1 MTDIVER
8 IKDAAC
14 TPNTGCISIKTCV
27 CDIMDEAAD
36 CIEELREQLGHAN
49 HVLKETKQSWDL
61 LFQSNARLVEDNR
74 KLRVEA
80 GYD

>member
-36 CIEELREQLGHAN
+36 CIEELRKQLDHETSA
-49 HVLKETKQSWDL
+49 LKEEV
-61 LFQSNARLVEDNR
+61 RR
-74 KLRVEA
+74 LRVEA

>member
-1 MTDIVER
+1 
-8 IKDAAC
+8 
-14 TPNTGCISIKTCV
+14 
-27 CDIMDEAAD
+27 MDEAAD
-36 CIEELREQLGHAN
+36 CIEELREQLDHAK
-49 HVLKETKQSWDL
+49 HVLKQTKQGWDL